1 MSSDPQIR
9 TAPVGTW
16 PVLLTMGPGIVLAA
30 GVIGSGELINTPLQA
45 ARFGFVLLWAVLLS
59 CLIKYFLQV
68 EVGRY
73 CLINNQTIFEALTPF
88 PGPKLRKT
96 SWLVWTFMVGWLL
109 AQVGSSGLVGAMAGL
124 LHGIAPLFSNTIG
137 SVRVWAVVVVVGVQL
152 LLWRS
157 LYRPLEKLMIV
168 LALVL
173 SASAVVGLVML
184 QGTPYRVSGQDLWSG
199 MAFSLGD
206 TDVRLAAF
214 AVISLIGA
222 LGVSGSELVV
232 YPYWLL
238 EKGYGRFLGSRDSQ
252 GWLDRAR
259 GWIRVLKLDAGLA
272 TLMATVVT
280 AAYFILGAAI
290 LFPQGKTPSG
300 IGVVDQIS
308 SIFTASYGPWSKSI
322 FLVSALATLLST
334 LLAATAVNG
343 RIITDFLCSLGW
355 VDRSRPEAVRRS
367 HQVVQTVFLL
377 SVLTLFLLVPT
388 RPALMVLMSH
398 YIIGVLG
405 TPLATIAICWLA
417 FRTERPLRMSRPI
430 ALLLLASAVV
440 IIGCVVFGLA
450 VQSGLIQ

>member
-1 MSSDPQIR
+1 MNSEPQTR

-73 CLINNQTIFEALTPF
+73 CLINNQTIFEALSHF
-88 PGPKLRKT
+88 PGPKFRRT
-96 SWLVWTFMVGWLL
+96 SWWVWAFMAGWLL

-124 LHGIAPLFSNTIG
+124 LHGMAPLFSNTIG
-137 SVRVWAVVVVVGVQL
+137 SVQVWAVAVVAGAQL
-152 LLWRS
+152 LLWRG

-232 YPYWLL
+232 YPYWVL
-238 EKGYGRFLGSRDSQ
+238 EKGYGRHLGSRDSQ

-259 GWIRVLKLDAGLA
+259 GWIRILKLDAGLA

-343 RIITDFLCSLGW
+343 RIITDFLCSLGL
-355 VDRSRPEAVRRS
+355 VDRSRPQAVRQS
-367 HQVVQTVFLL
+367 HQVVQTAFLL
-377 SVLTLFLLVPT
+377 SVLTLYLLAPT

-405 TPLATIAICWLA
+405 TPLATVAICWLA

-430 ALLLLASAVV
+430 AALLLASAGV
-440 IIGCVVFGLA
+440 IIGCVIFGLA